1 MKHRWLRGSLA
12 AAGVLALASLARA
25 DAPPDQYGLFNAT
38 DTVIVDT
45 QTGLTWQ
52 RYPPSVTTSFQGAAT
67 YCATLSLGQFATGWR
82 VPSYKEL
89 LTLVNETP
97 DWQYYEVGGWVP
109 VYVDANAFPQTQP
122 SPYWSSSLYPGS
134 QDDSAYCVDFS
145 SGAGSAN
152 LQSSGYYVRC
162 VH

>member
-1 MKHRWLRGSLA
+1 MKRRWLRGSFA

-38 DTVIVDT
+38 DTVIVDA

-52 RYPPSVTTSFQGAAT
+52 RYPTGQQMSFQGAAT
-67 YCATLSLGQFATGWR
+67 YCATLSLGTYATGWR

-97 DWQYYEVGGWVP
+97 DWQYYEATGWQP
-109 VYVDANAFPQTQP
+109 VSIDANAFPQTAP
-122 SPYWSSSLYPGS
+122 SGYWTSSIYLGTSGY
-134 QDDSAYCVDFS
+134 AYDVDFS
-145 SGAGSAN
+145 SGFGQA
-152 LQSSGYYVRC
+152 SSQQTPYDVRC